1 MTDVEDRPDLIG
13 RTAAGAAPVPLRY
26 RTGPRTRVA
35 VLAIAGMTCAMMQT
49 LVTPLFPILPQL
61 LDTSTTTV
69 TWVITATLLAA
80 AVSTPIAGR
89 LGDMYGKKR
98 VMLGILA
105 VMLTGSLVAGF
116 APTIEVLIVGRA
128 LQGVGLALISLG
140 MSTLRE
146 ILPRDRVPGGLALMS
161 STLGIGGALGL
172 PLGGF
177 AVEHL
182 NWHSAFW
189 LSAILSILVCIAVA
203 LLIPAGPAYP
213 ARLDPIGAVGLAL
226 GTLGLLLALSK
237 GSAWGW
243 ASATTLS
250 LAIGGAV
257 VLVAWA
263 WFEWRRTEPLID
275 LRTTVRRSAALTHL
289 AAIAG
294 GYVLYTP
301 MILMP
306 ILLQMPPHDGVGFGR
321 TALAAALLS
330 MPGGLLMMVTSPIGG
345 RVTRR
350 YGGRTSLIIGSIV
363 NGVALA
369 LIIVN
374 LEHLWAVVV
383 LGALLGLGTGFT
395 YAALP
400 TLIMD
405 AVPESETGA
414 ANGFNT
420 LMRYIGTALASTLAM
435 TILAAH
441 TVPGLPDVMTIDG
454 FVIALSAA
462 AVSAICI
469 LVLALLLPG
478 RSRMGRT
485 SSSAR

>member
-1 MTDVEDRPDLIG
+1 MTYVEDSPVLESRIAP
-13 RTAAGAAPVPLRY
+13 RTARVPLRY

-35 VLAIAGMTCAMMQT
+35 VLAIAGMACSMMQT

-61 LDTSTTTV
+61 LATSTTTV

-80 AVSTPIAGR
+80 AVCTPIAGR

-105 VMLTGSLVAGF
+105 VMLTGSIVAGF

-172 PLGGF
+172 PLGGL

-189 LSAILSILVCIAVA
+189 LSGALAVMVAIAIA
-203 LLIPAGPAYP
+203 LLIPAGATHP
-213 ARLDPIGAVGLAL
+213 ARFDPIGAVGLAL
-226 GTLGLLLALSK
+226 GTLGLLVALSK
-237 GSAWGW
+237 GTAWGW
-243 ASATTLS
+243 TSTATLTF
-250 LAIGGAV
+250 AIGG
-257 VLVAWA
+257 VLILAAWA
-263 WFEWRRTEPLID
+263 WFEWHRDEPLID
-275 LRTTVRRSAALTHL
+275 LRTTVRRAAALTHL

-301 MILMP
+301 MVLMP
-306 ILLQMPPHDGVGFGR
+306 ILLQMQPHNGVGFGR
-321 TALAAALLS
+321 TALTAALLA
-330 MPGGLLMMVTSPIGG
+330 MPGGLMMMVTSPIGG

-350 YGGRTSLIIGSIV
+350 FGGRTSLIIGSIV
-363 NGVALA
+363 NG
-369 LIIVN
+369 IVLVLMILN
-374 LEHLWAVVV
+374 LGNLWAVVI
-383 LGALLGLGTGFT
+383 LGGLLGLGTGFT

-400 TLIMD
+400 TLTMD

-420 LMRYIGTALASTLAM
+420 LMRYIGTALASTMAM

-441 TVPGLPDVMTIDG
+441 TVPGMPNVMTIDG
-454 FVIALSAA
+454 FAIALGAA
-462 AVSAICI
+462 AVGAICI
-469 LVLALLLPG
+469 LIPAVLLPRRRG
-478 RSRMGRT
+478 VPISR
-485 SSSAR
+485 